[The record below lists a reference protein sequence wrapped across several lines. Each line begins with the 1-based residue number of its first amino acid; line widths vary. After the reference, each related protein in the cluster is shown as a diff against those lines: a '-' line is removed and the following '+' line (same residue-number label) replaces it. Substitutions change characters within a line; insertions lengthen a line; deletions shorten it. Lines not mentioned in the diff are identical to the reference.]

1 MYHSQCFCCVSIGPN
16 RLQYT
21 QTSDFIYQWWL
32 FVDKKKNKEEETKT
46 KFSTQRKAE
55 NEINDSFFQFF
66 FHHPAFY
73 DEKRIVF
80 LIVIVGST
88 NQKKERKKPVDEFSN
103 TTFDS
108 IEIGEK
114 KVRNILFAYHQTD
127 LLFFFVFFIR
137 NSQCDRHHRCYMIRD
152 D

>member
-1 MYHSQCFCCVSIGPN
+1 MVILVNPIFLRNRRLRELIFDSNLRSQWNLDYHDNI
-16 RLQYT
+16 
-21 QTSDFIYQWWL
+21 
-32 FVDKKKNKEEETKT
+32 
-46 KFSTQRKAE
+46 
-55 NEINDSFFQFF
+55 
-66 FHHPAFY
+66 AFY

-114 KVRNILFAYHQTD
+114 KKFA
-127 LLFFFVFFIR
+127 
-137 NSQCDRHHRCYMIRD
+137 M
-152 D
+152 

>member
-1 MYHSQCFCCVSIGPN
+1 M
-16 RLQYT
+16 
-21 QTSDFIYQWWL
+21 
-32 FVDKKKNKEEETKT
+32 KKN
-46 KFSTQRKAE
+46 
-55 NEINDSFFQFF
+55 
-66 FHHPAFY
+66 
-73 DEKRIVF
+73 
-80 LIVIVGST
+80 LGSK

-127 LLFFFVFFIR
+127 LL